1 MATWAWSEVK
11 GHENKSVISYS
22 YICVPYGYSD
32 CSQFFDLMGRI
43 RILSFEVKEY
53 SG

>member
-11 GHENKSVISYS
+11 GYEIKSVKSDG
-22 YICVPYGYSD
+22 YICVPCGYSD